1 MPLPFEIT
9 IHETHYTFAEEFARE
24 LEGEAEV
31 HEPPADFS
39 GHEVL
44 KLVVEVLSDTS
55 KVVGGVA
62 AAYKVLCSIR
72 DFARA
77 RAKSKRM
84 RIKVLGDGT
93 DIALVDATDDDLR
106 KLAEESQNAKR

>member
-1 MPLPFEIT
+1 MPRPFEIT
-9 IHETHYTFAEEFARE
+9 IHETHHAFVEEFTRV

-44 KLVVEVLSDTS
+44 KLIVEVLSDTG
-55 KVVGGVA
+55 KVVGGAA

-72 DFARA
+72 DLARA

-93 DIALVDATDDDLR
+93 DIALVDATDADLH
-106 KLAEESQNAKR
+106 KLAEESQKSER